1 MILANDC
8 LHTSF
13 DVIVENNKTGTSP
26 FLEKL
31 NGACDNKCQELK
43 AEAIVQFQN
52 SIDDASAMIAKEI
65 ANLNSNGQFFDSLL
79 GPAAAIDAKFIK
91 DVKTAVEMEDKNW
104 DIFSITNVKEKM
116 VTTLQEWF
124 DIPLTKTQKDAL
136 KKLISTWVLD
146 ETTWHWQIT
155 PLTTKEKVQA
165 LKQNG

>member
-65 ANLNSNGQFFDSLL
+65 ENLNTNGQFFNNLQ

-91 DVKTAVEMEDKNW
+91 DMKTAVELENKNW
-104 DIFSITNVKEKM
+104 DIFSISDEKEKM
-116 VTTLQEWF
+116 ITTLQEWS
-124 DIPLTKTQKDAL
+124 DIHLTKKQRDAL
-136 KKLISTWVLD
+136 NKLISTEVLD
-146 ETTWHWQIT
+146 ETTWHWQVT
-155 PLTTKEKVQA
+155 PLTMKDKIPA

>member
-1 MILANDC
+1 MKA
-8 LHTSF
+8 
-13 DVIVENNKTGTSP
+13 
-26 FLEKL
+26 
-31 NGACDNKCQELK
+31 GAI
-43 AEAIVQFQN
+43 AQFQD
-52 SIDDASAMIAKEI
+52 IIHDASEMIAKEI
-65 ANLNSNGQFFDSLL
+65 ENLNTNGQFFKSLL
-79 GPAAAIDAKFIK
+79 GPAADIDAKFIK
-91 DVKTAVEMEDKNW
+91 DMETAVEKEDKNW

-116 VTTLQEWF
+116 VTTLQEWS